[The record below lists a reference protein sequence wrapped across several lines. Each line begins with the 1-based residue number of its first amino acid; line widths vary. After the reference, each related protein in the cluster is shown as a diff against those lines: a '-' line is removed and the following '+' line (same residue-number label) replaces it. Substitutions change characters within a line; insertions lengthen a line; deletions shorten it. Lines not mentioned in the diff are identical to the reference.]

1 MQYIYNYDL
10 VSLRELWGH
19 LDMRMFS
26 RLESHFTPA
35 VRKLENAVLKMY
47 LVNAAVN
54 NKQDRIQEF
63 FIKMTPELQGHS
75 EWKEWFGRIFYF
87 FFFLHIFI
95 HIITEKNILYFF
107 FIFTALPF
115 VKNPEDNP
123 AYSVHF
129 SRQWQDTML
138 VSLHNFLATIFQV
151 GERYFASCL
160 SFINFIIL
168 NCRKKYIYI

>member
-10 VSLRELWGH
+10 ASLRELWGH

-75 EWKEWFGRIFYF
+75 EWKEWFGRIFF
-87 FFFLHIFI
+87 FFFLYIFI
-95 HIITEKNILYFF
+95 HINCKKKYFVFF

-160 SFINFIIL
+160 SFINFNIL
-168 NCRKKYIYI
+168 NCRKKYICIY

>member
-10 VSLRELWGH
+10 ASLRELWGH

-75 EWKEWFGRIFYF
+75 EWKEWFGRIF
-87 FFFLHIFI
+87 FFFLYIFI
-95 HIITEKNILYFF
+95 HI
-107 FIFTALPF
+107 
-115 VKNPEDNP
+115 
-123 AYSVHF
+123 
-129 SRQWQDTML
+129 
-138 VSLHNFLATIFQV
+138 
-151 GERYFASCL
+151 
-160 SFINFIIL
+160 
-168 NCRKKYIYI
+168 NCKKKYFVLFFLFLQHYHLLKIPKTIQHILFILVDSGRTLC

>member
-10 VSLRELWGH
+10 ASLRELWGH

-87 FFFLHIFI
+87 FFFS
-95 HIITEKNILYFF
+95 LYFYSYKLQKKIFCIF
-107 FIFTALPF
+107 FLFLQHYHLLKILKTIQHILFI
-115 VKNPEDNP
+115 
-123 AYSVHF
+123 
-129 SRQWQDTML
+129 L
-138 VSLHNFLATIFQV
+138 VDSGKTL
-151 GERYFASCL
+151 C
-160 SFINFIIL
+160 
-168 NCRKKYIYI
+168 

>member
-10 VSLRELWGH
+10 ASLRELWGH

-75 EWKEWFGRIFYF
+75 EWKEWFGRIFF
-87 FFFLHIFI
+87 FFFLYIFI
-95 HIITEKNILYFF
+95 HINCKKKYFVFF
-107 FIFTALPF
+107 FYF
-115 VKNPEDNP
+115 
-123 AYSVHF
+123 YSI
-129 SRQWQDTML
+129 
-138 VSLHNFLATIFQV
+138 TI
-151 GERYFASCL
+151 C
-160 SFINFIIL
+160 
-168 NCRKKYIYI
+168 

>member
-1 MQYIYNYDL
+1 MFCTIYCQVDKIVDQLMQYIYNYDL
-10 VSLRELWGH
+10 ASLRELWGH
-19 LDMRMFS
+19 LDARMFS

-87 FFFLHIFI
+87 SLASNAYEKQKRNIHSVLFL
-95 HIITEKNILYFF
+95 
-107 FIFTALPF
+107 
-115 VKNPEDNP
+115 
-123 AYSVHF
+123 
-129 SRQWQDTML
+129 
-138 VSLHNFLATIFQV
+138 
-151 GERYFASCL
+151 
-160 SFINFIIL
+160 
-168 NCRKKYIYI
+168 

>member
-19 LDMRMFS
+19 LDTRMFC

-35 VRKLENAVLKMY
+35 IRKLENAVLKMY

-54 NKQDRIQEF
+54 GKQDRIQEF
-63 FIKMTPELQGHS
+63 FTKMAPELQGHS
-75 EWKEWFGRIFYF
+75 EWKEWFGTCLVYLHNLLRYYLLRKSLICIFCIY
-87 FFFLHIFI
+87 I
-95 HIITEKNILYFF
+95 
-107 FIFTALPF
+107 TALPF

-123 AYSVHF
+123 TYSVHF
-129 SRQWQDTML
+129 SKQWHDTML

-151 GERYFASCL
+151 GKRIALLCL
-160 SFINFIIL
+160 YL
-168 NCRKKYIYI
+168 KLKVLR